1 MGKQR
6 LEAFSDG
13 VFAVAI
19 TLLALDLK
27 SPAEADLSRGL
38 WHGIATHWPT
48 YAAYVVS
55 FLIIG
60 VMWISHNSVLRYI
73 KRADRPLLFFNLL
86 LLLFIVAIPPA
97 TSLVGDQLMLH
108 GRHAHTALVLYSA
121 LGVAHASAW
130 VALWWWVAT
139 HPTLLTDDVDPARA
153 RRAIL
158 RFGLGLPI
166 YAIAAGLA
174 FVNAYAA
181 LAFQFVVAISYMFE
195 QLRVERSGTTSGLS
209 TQVVAQ
215 EGELLGGE

>member
-1 MGKQR
+1 VGKQR

-13 VFAVAI
+13 VLAVAI

-27 SPAEADLSRGL
+27 APAEADLSRGL

-60 VMWISHNSVLRYI
+60 IMWISHNSVLHYI
-73 KRADRPLLFFNLL
+73 ERVDRPLLFLNLM
-86 LLLFIVAIPPA
+86 LLLFIVVIPPMTA
-97 TSLVGDQLMLH
+97 LVGDQLMLH
-108 GRHAHTALVLYSA
+108 GQHAHTALVLYSG

-130 VALWWWVAT
+130 LALWWWAAT
-139 HPTLLTDDVDPARA
+139 HPALLAPDVDPARA
-153 RRAIL
+153 RGAVL

-166 YAIAAGLA
+166 YAAAVGLA
-174 FVNAYAA
+174 FVNAYVA

-195 QLRVERSGTTSGLS
+195 QLHVQRTSAGSGLS
-209 TQVVAQ
+209 
-215 EGELLGGE
+215 GEVRAEKR

>member
-1 MGKQR
+1 MRTQR
-6 LEAFSDG
+6 LEAFTDG
-13 VFAVAI
+13 VLAVAI

-27 SPAEADLSRGL
+27 APAEADLSHGL

-48 YAAYVVS
+48 YAAYAVS

-60 VMWISHNSVLRYI
+60 VMWISHNSVMSCV
-73 KRADRPLLFFNLL
+73 KRADRPLLFINLL
-86 LLLFIVAIPPA
+86 LLLFVAAVPPA

-108 GRHAHTALVLYSA
+108 GRNAHTALVIYSL

-130 VALWWWVAT
+130 SVLWWWVAN
-139 HPTLLTDDVDPARA
+139 HPRLLADDVDPLRA
-153 RRAIL
+153 RRAVW

-166 YAIAAGLA
+166 YSAAVGLA

-195 QLRVERSGTTSGLS
+195 QLRVRRVPNSGEM
-209 TQVVAQ
+209 AAE
-215 EGELLGGE
+215 EGDLLGG